1 MEIIDIWRL
10 IKCLNYLLL
19 VILDLCLCIFGVNSV
34 FFQKCFIIDRVE
46 SYWGIYVYGNRSFCL
61 DFFCMNID
69 VYYFNG
75 LI

>member
-1 MEIIDIWRL
+1 M
-10 IKCLNYLLL
+10 NNLLL

-34 FFQKCFIIDRVE
+34 FFFRSVLLLREQKVIGVFMFMEIEVFVWI
-46 SYWGIYVYGNRSFCL
+46 
-61 DFFCMNID
+61 FFCMNID

>member
-34 FFQKCFIIDRVE
+34 FFLEMF
-46 SYWGIYVYGNRSFCL
+46 
-61 DFFCMNID
+61 
-69 VYYFNG
+69 YY
-75 LI
+75 